1 MGGKKGTTS
10 HNELIISTSHIIME
24 RPGWRQLSL
33 CECACVTTSS
43 SSAAVVVVTPPPLF
57 QRILKRA
64 LRVSCNFMQRL
75 WAQASGR
82 KEPRKEGRKQGWMQK
97 SEV

>member
-33 CECACVTTSS
+33 CECACVTSS
-43 SSAAVVVVTPPPLF
+43 SSSSSSAVVVVTPPPLF

-75 WAQASGR
+75 WAQAGG
-82 KEPRKEGRKQGWMQK
+82 RKEGRNCGWMQK